1 VAAGLTAAA
10 IYQKGAFFTDE
21 ASVVAVGSLVL
32 IAAALAVCVGRRE
45 LAVTLAVGSLT
56 LWWFVTATIHG
67 VRGSF
72 LPEGASMLGF
82 LAAFL
87 AMRNLPGQLRGAA
100 GAVMVALGT
109 VSAAIGLWAV
119 AFRSYP
125 LAMPAQGLW
134 RASTHLTYS
143 NAAGSMFAMC
153 LLVAL
158 GFSGRSWWH
167 RVAICALVAGLV
179 ATESRGAL
187 LATLLVLPIVPVRQ
201 LGRALWWIALGLA
214 AGAAT
219 VATCNGSATQLP
231 TFVGVLGCIVVAAVL
246 PPARR
251 PRLNRRQIVG
261 LVLLVVAVLAVA
273 GVALRTPISLRLQTG
288 SSDDRSLEWSAAA
301 HQWRTS
307 PYTGVGPD
315 VILNLHTPTPS
326 FDRFAHNEYLQMLA
340 DAGIVGVSL
349 LGLSAVTVAR
359 ATRRRDVA
367 TSCAAAAL
375 VAFALAAG
383 LDFDWH
389 LPALA
394 LLGGW
399 AAGMAGPSPLRATVP
414 PDLATTTASAP
425 EDRAPAAT
433 SESS

>member
-1 VAAGLTAAA
+1 
-10 IYQKGAFFTDE
+10 
-21 ASVVAVGSLVL
+21 
-32 IAAALAVCVGRRE
+32 
-45 LAVTLAVGSLT
+45 
-56 LWWFVTATIHG
+56 
-67 VRGSF
+67 
-72 LPEGASMLGF
+72 
-82 LAAFL
+82 
-87 AMRNLPGQLRGAA
+87 
-100 GAVMVALGT
+100 
-109 VSAAIGLWAV
+109 
-119 AFRSYP
+119 
-125 LAMPAQGLW
+125 
-134 RASTHLTYS
+134 
-143 NAAGSMFAMC
+143 MFAMC

-201 LGRALWWIALGLA
+201 LVRAVWWIVLGLA

-219 VATCNGSATQLP
+219 VATCKGSATQLP
-231 TFVGVLGCIVVAAVL
+231 TFVGVVGAIAIAAVL

-251 PRLNRRQIVG
+251 PQLNRRRIVG

-399 AAGMAGPSPLRATVP
+399 AAGMAGPSPLQATVP
-414 PDLATTTASAP
+414 RDLATTTASAP